1 MNRKPFVSSVVPENP
16 TPWDPNAVTKLH
28 SPSSLCLS
36 LESSLR
42 SKPGPLDASLHQA
55 VFQELPEAQLAGLV
69 WGSGNGTL
77 CNPCH
82 MAGTVLLTAAAAV
95 QSSPFAQPAPPGKEK
110 NQAPKGGAGK
120 RSEYR
125 TLSFQH
131 LEIPALNPSK
141 HQAKNL
147 RKFAW
152 LTSQRA
158 SRPFPDD
165 PFPC

>member
-69 WGSGNGTL
+69 WVSGNGTL

-82 MAGTVLLTAAAAV
+82 MAGTVLPLVSPLLLLCRAAPLPSLLL
-95 QSSPFAQPAPPGKEK
+95 QE
-110 NQAPKGGAGK
+110 
-120 RSEYR
+120 RRR
-125 TLSFQH
+125 T
-131 LEIPALNPSK
+131 K
-141 HQAKNL
+141 HQRVGLERDLNTGPYLSSIWIYLLLILQSIKRRIL
-147 RKFAW
+147 GS
-152 LTSQRA
+152 LLG
-158 SRPFPDD
+158 
-165 PFPC
+165 